1 MPIFI
6 YKASD
11 EQNQLIEG
19 SISAPSAEEVSIVL
33 KKKQLNPISIKANPP
48 KINFSSSLPSIEKIT
63 FCRYTATMLDSGL
76 SLSEGMPVLKEE
88 TKNSLMKQILS
99 DVMYHL
105 EQGHP
110 LSMALEIYPKIF
122 DHFFITLIKAGEV
135 SGTLGASFKFLEEQ
149 LRAEYSLSQK
159 VKSALMYP
167 MVIITA
173 MLGIGMLMAF
183 FILPQI
189 GEVFLRMTI
198 PLPPLTKSLFTTAV
212 AISHYRIQIIIA
224 MIVSIIFL
232 IIFIKMPIGKKTLFK
247 LISPIPAVNNLI
259 QKVDMARFCRI
270 FSTLIASAVPIT
282 DSLTIALSSLS
293 HPKYSRLSTQVI
305 EEIMHGKGMAPTF
318 KDLKVFP
325 PLLIQMISAGEKSG
339 TLDTSLK
346 DLADFYEEEVSEAV
360 KKSTQL
366 IEPIVMLLVGI
377 GVGAM
382 ILAIIAPLYSV
393 IGNLQDMTQQQ

>member
-11 EQNQLIEG
+11 SHNALVEG
-19 SISAPSAEEVSIVL
+19 TMSAPTAEEVAINL
-33 KKKQLNPISIKANPP
+33 KKKNLDPISIKVNIIAS
-48 KINFSSSLPSIEKIT
+48 KHTGSLPIVEKIT
-63 FCRYTATMLDSGL
+63 FCRYTSTMLESGL
-76 SLSEGMPVLKEE
+76 SLSEGMPVLKDES
-88 TKNSLMKQILS
+88 KNKVMRQIIT
-99 DVMYHL
+99 DIVYHL
-105 EQGHP
+105 EQGHT
-110 LSMALEIYPKIF
+110 LSIALENYPKVF
-122 DHFFITLIKAGEV
+122 DKFFITLVKAGEV
-135 SGTLGASFKFLEEQ
+135 SGTLGSSFKFLEEQ

-167 MVIITA
+167 AVIVVA
-173 MLGIGMLMAF
+173 MIGIGSLMAF

-198 PLPPLTKSLFTTAV
+198 PLPALTKTLFTTAV
-212 AISHYRIQIIIA
+212 TVAKYRIPIMLGGLFA
-224 MIVSIIFL
+224 SIML
-232 IIFIKMPIGKKTLFK
+232 IIFFRRPLGKKVIFK
-247 LISPIPAVNNLI
+247 LISPIPVVNRLI
-259 QKVDMARFCRI
+259 QKIDMARFCRI

-293 HPKYSRLSTQVI
+293 HPHYAKISPQVI
-305 EEIMHGKGMAPTF
+305 DSIMHGKSMAGTF
-318 KDLKVFP
+318 KELKVFP
-325 PLLIQMISAGEKSG
+325 PLLIQMILAGEKSG
-339 TLDTSLK
+339 TLDSSLK

-366 IEPIVMLLVGI
+366 IEPIIMLIVGI

-393 IGNLQDMTQQQ
+393 IGNLQEMSTSN

>member
-1 MPIFI
+1 MPLFV

-11 EQNQLIEG
+11 IKNQLIEG
-19 SISAPSAEEVSIVL
+19 SLSAPSAEEVSIVL
-33 KKKQLNPISIKANPP
+33 KKKGLNPISIKVHTP
-48 KINFSSSLPSIEKIT
+48 KTSLSGSLPIVEKIT
-63 FCRYTATMLDSGL
+63 FCRYTATMLESGL

-88 TKNSLMKQILS
+88 TKNSLMRQIIS
-99 DVMYHL
+99 DIIYHL
-105 EQGHP
+105 EQGHS
-110 LSMALEIYPKIF
+110 LSLALETYPKVF
-122 DHFFITLIKAGEV
+122 NKFFITLVKAGEV

-167 MVIITA
+167 AVIVIA
-173 MLGIGMLMAF
+173 MIGIGFLMAF

-198 PLPPLTKSLFTTAV
+198 PLPTFTKTLFTTAV
-212 AISHYRIQIIIA
+212 KVAHYRLYIIA
-224 MIVSIIFL
+224 GFIVASIVL
-232 IIFIKMPIGKKTLFK
+232 IIFFKRPLGKKVIFK
-247 LISPIPAVNNLI
+247 LISPIPVINRLI
-259 QKVDMARFCRI
+259 QKIDMARFCRI

-293 HPKYSRLSTQVI
+293 HPKYARIAPTVI
-305 EEIMHGKGMAPTF
+305 EEIMHGKSMATTF

-325 PLLIQMISAGEKSG
+325 PLLIQMILAGEKSG
-339 TLDTSLK
+339 TLDSSLK

-366 IEPIVMLLVGI
+366 IEPIIMLIVGI

-393 IGNLQDMTQQQ
+393 IGNLQEMTATK